1 LGENAVRRPAVR
13 VVVIKGFLSRSRGD
27 GAAVVGR
34 DRPGWGES
42 RALGVIELVNVH
54 LPTVPNVGARST
66 TGNCGLSPMTPILF
80 FHPFQILSSL
90 RSRPSLRGSSA
101 VSIPPRWWWRGV
113 GDSPVPDWSFARVRG
128 AATCLRARSCEI
140 IRSRRSRNLPASAV
154 SCGQARPCLSIC
166 SYSVF

>member
-1 LGENAVRRPAVR
+1 MGENAVRRPAVR

-80 FHPFQILSSL
+80 FHQFQILSSL

>member
-1 LGENAVRRPAVR
+1 MGENAGQWPAVR

-34 DRPGWGES
+34 DRPGRGES

-90 RSRPSLRGSSA
+90 RSHPSLRGYVRCLDSSSVVA
-101 VSIPPRWWWRGV
+101 RRGRFSRAGLV
-113 GDSPVPDWSFARVRG
+113 
-128 AATCLRARSCEI
+128 LRACAR
-140 IRSRRSRNLPASAV
+140 RGDLPSRAEL
-154 SCGQARPCLSIC
+154 
-166 SYSVF
+166 

>member
-1 LGENAVRRPAVR
+1 MGENAGQRPAVR
-13 VVVIKGFLSRSRGD
+13 VVVIKGFLSRSRDG

-80 FHPFQILSSL
+80 FHPFQILSVL
-90 RSRPSLRGSSA
+90 RSHPSLRGYVRCLDSSSVVVA
-101 VSIPPRWWWRGV
+101 RRGRFSRAGLV
-113 GDSPVPDWSFARVRG
+113 
-128 AATCLRARSCEI
+128 LRACAR
-140 IRSRRSRNLPASAV
+140 RGDLPSRAEL
-154 SCGQARPCLSIC
+154 
-166 SYSVF
+166 

>member
-1 LGENAVRRPAVR
+1 MGENAVRRPAVR

-80 FHPFQILSSL
+80 F
-90 RSRPSLRGSSA
+90 
-101 VSIPPRWWWRGV
+101 
-113 GDSPVPDWSFARVRG
+113 SPVPNPLVPSVPSVPPRVVRCLDSSSVVVARRG
-128 AATCLRARSCEI
+128 RFSRAGLVLRACAR
-140 IRSRRSRNLPASAV
+140 RGDLPSRAEL
-154 SCGQARPCLSIC
+154 
-166 SYSVF
+166 

>member
-1 LGENAVRRPAVR
+1 MGKNAGQWPAVR

-90 RSRPSLRGSSA
+90 R
-101 VSIPPRWWWRGV
+101 
-113 GDSPVPDWSFARVRG
+113 
-128 AATCLRARSCEI
+128 
-140 IRSRRSRNLPASAV
+140 
-154 SCGQARPCLSIC
+154 
-166 SYSVF
+166 

>member
-1 LGENAVRRPAVR
+1 MGENAVRRPAVR

-80 FHPFQILSSL
+80 FHPFQILSS
-90 RSRPSLRGSSA
+90 RGCPSRGYARCLLESSSKGARRGC
-101 VSIPPRWWWRGV
+101 
-113 GDSPVPDWSFARVRG
+113 SPVPDWSFGACARRG
-128 AATCLRARSCEI
+128 DLPSRAE
-140 IRSRRSRNLPASAV
+140 L
-154 SCGQARPCLSIC
+154 
-166 SYSVF
+166 